1 MNKLQYLLLK
11 LNEESLEIATALIE
25 LGSGAFSEGNNQI
38 DKFKE
43 VNLEIND
50 LNAVIEKLTID
61 FDFDIPIFHS
71 FSHTQFQDEHQA
83 EGICFW
89 LNYTVQKALAVG
101 KIASKCIQFGLNEK
115 NPALKDSNSNR
126 LLLALRDLYFGVD
139 CLNEYG
145 KLGYEKDSGHIAQ
158 KLEKIEKYL
167 QYSIEL
173 NCVSSTQPPKEQ
185 LPKNFKVFVD
195 EYSYLPRIENIKPQT
210 VIELPHKS

>member
-25 LGSGAFSEGNNQI
+25 LEDGAFSEGNNQI
-38 DKFKE
+38 KKFKE

-50 LNAVIEKLTID
+50 LNAVIEKLKID
-61 FDFDIPIFHS
+61 FDFDISIFQS
-71 FSHTQFQDEHQA
+71 FTHERIQYEHQA

-89 LNYTVQKALAVG
+89 LNYTIHKALAVS
-101 KIASKCIQFGLNEK
+101 KIASKCIQFGLNET
-115 NPALKDSNSNR
+115 NPVLTVNNSTR
-126 LLLALRDLYFGVD
+126 LQIALRDLYFGVD

-145 KLGYEKDSGHIAQ
+145 KLGYEKDCDHIAQ

-185 LPKNFKVFVD
+185 LPKNFQVFVD
-195 EYSYLPRIENIKPQT
+195 EYSNFPRIDKIKPQT
-210 VIELPHKS
+210 VIELPHKP